1 MPLLEE
7 IFNAFDQA
15 KVFNTLELRFGYHQL
30 PLNKGDYEVI
40 FHLSIPSSMKWLYSE
55 VDMLLVK
62 EKWKMYL

>member
-1 MPLLEE
+1 LEKYAMPLLEE

-40 FHLSIPSSMKWLYSE
+40 FHLSIPSSMK
-55 VDMLLVK
+55 
-62 EKWKMYL
+62 